1 MLYMV
6 KNGTSLE
13 EHTTTQEQLK
23 EMKITTEALAQTLR
37 QKQDALD
44 QNTQEGKEHG
54 EQRKKEI
61 DDLKKLKQELHT
73 ERREK
78 EKALMEEGEAVK
90 EAAKERHEAEVTR
103 LNEELKKLHEEL
115 AVAKKANTDD
125 EIKLNDK
132 YVQADKGYSE
142 ALETYDNEMRDHN
155 KQKDIVTK
163 EYEDQAENLR

>member
-1 MLYMV
+1 MKSLYLF

-54 EQRKKEI
+54 EQRKREI

-73 ERREK
+73 ERRER
-78 EKALMEEGEAVK
+78 EKQLMDEGERIK
-90 EAAKERHEAEVTR
+90 EAA
-103 LNEELKKLHEEL
+103 
-115 AVAKKANTDD
+115 
-125 EIKLNDK
+125 
-132 YVQADKGYSE
+132 
-142 ALETYDNEMRDHN
+142 
-155 KQKDIVTK
+155 
-163 EYEDQAENLR
+163 

>member
-1 MLYMV
+1 MLYHF

-54 EQRKKEI
+54 EQRKREI

-73 ERREK
+73 ERRER
-78 EKALMEEGEAVK
+78 EKQLMDEGERIK
-90 EAAKERHEAEVTR
+90 ESA
-103 LNEELKKLHEEL
+103 
-115 AVAKKANTDD
+115 
-125 EIKLNDK
+125 
-132 YVQADKGYSE
+132 
-142 ALETYDNEMRDHN
+142 
-155 KQKDIVTK
+155 
-163 EYEDQAENLR
+163 